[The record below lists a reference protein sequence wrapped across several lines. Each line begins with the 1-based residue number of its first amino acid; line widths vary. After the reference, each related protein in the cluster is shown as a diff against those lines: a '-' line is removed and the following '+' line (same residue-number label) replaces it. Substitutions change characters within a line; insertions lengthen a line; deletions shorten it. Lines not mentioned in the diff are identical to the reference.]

1 MSVRSL
7 PTFFDTAGLEETYL
21 HSLRFGWTLRLG
33 SWRPDGPARGSVVIL
48 PGRGDFL
55 EKYAQLATFLSARG
69 YGVYNLDWPGQGGSG
84 RLSHHPQ
91 AGHIGSYNDY
101 GAAFGTFLE
110 AYGLVNEPVFWIAY
124 SMGGTVALKEL
135 LKKTSHVQG
144 AVLLSPMF
152 GFAEVLPEIVIR
164 TLADSAHWL
173 GLGRHFALGEGPT
186 DVATWDDAAKSQAVS
201 GEEALGAFKAFLRE
215 HPHYLLGGSSWG
227 WVRASLAA
235 FRELRQADL
244 TSIHTPV
251 LIVSAEAEQ
260 TVSLRAQE
268 IIAKR
273 LPNASLVSL
282 PGKHDLLLNNCDG
295 VARLFAL
302 VADFVEGSARSR
314 PQVTQA
320 HTD

>member
-1 MSVRSL
+1 MSVQSL
-7 PTFFDTAGLEETYL
+7 PTFFDTAGLEEMYL
-21 HSLRFGWTLRLG
+21 QSPHLGSQLRLG
-33 SWRPDGPARGSVVIL
+33 HWRPEEPSRGSVVIL

-55 EKYAQLATFLSARG
+55 EKYAQLAAFLSARG
-69 YGVYNLDWPGQGGSG
+69 YGVYNLDWPGQGSSG
-84 RLSHHPQ
+84 RLGHHPQ

-110 AYGLVNEPVFWIAY
+110 AYGLVDEPVFWIAY

-135 LKKTSHVQG
+135 LKETSHVQG
-144 AVLLSPMF
+144 VVLLSPMF
-152 GFAEVLPEIVIR
+152 GFAEVLPEGVIR

-186 DVATWDDAAKSQAVS
+186 DVSTWDIAKSQAVS
-201 GEEALGAFKAFLRE
+201 GGEAFGAFRAFLRE

-260 TVSLRAQE
+260 TVSLHAQKV
-268 IIAKR
+268 IANR
-273 LPNASLVSL
+273 LPNATLVSL
-282 PGKHDLLLNNCDG
+282 PGKHDLLLNTCDG